1 MTSNL
6 VPDSFD
12 IDQKIF
18 EPGDLAD
25 SLYII
30 CQGLIQIEDKEEEN
44 EPASSTYITA
54 DQKKVKHTKK
64 KK

>member
-54 DQKKVKHTKK
+54 D
-64 KK
+64 